1 MFFLLSLC
9 QIIIIAMKY
18 FIIENNQQQ
27 GPFSIYELKDKGI
40 NSKTPVWA
48 EGMNDWTPAGKV
60 DELRDFL
67 FNTNDK
73 STPPP
78 YIPPKLS
85 ESEEDNP
92 VPSKNNG
99 HGCLIISAII
109 LLGIII
115 FLAVTNPNKQQHK
128 DAIKDK
134 IVLALDKQAD
144 INNSIVGLGVHLVG
158 KLFINQLSDKILDE
172 MLDYHN
178 YGIFSTC
185 SVNLKEKPHTV
196 SYGLISKIF
205 TANED
210 DIANYLNENM
220 PSIDDVI
227 PLPEIGLGKSDNN
240 TNEVTAAPKDTTA
253 IVEQPNLGRDIQE
266 EIVNS
271 VGRIIKKEVGK
282 NTDSVTSENVGKL
295 IDDIIN
301 LIQ

>member
-92 VPSKNNG
+92 VPSKKNG

-210 DIANYLNENM
+210 DIANYLSENM

-240 TNEVTAAPKDTTA
+240 TNEVTASPKDTTA